1 MTRNRV
7 SASLAI
13 ATALAGVGATLAM
26 PVAHADPLDGIR
38 AAVNGVRAGSVCG
51 ALTYS
56 GQLEAAA
63 QGYAR
68 NRSDQDLH
76 GYPGTAR
83 LASLKE
89 DPTAEATDGLMT
101 ENEYSIKDC
110 KYKDFGVGMAR
121 VDDDENSVV
130 AIALGEPAPEPAQQA
145 PPQQAAPQADNR
157 STMCTETGTIVPAG
171 EKCPARAQV
180 EKPPTDAVRM
190 VIARGLT
197 DVTVQVSST
206 ANIAGQ
212 CTFNAEEVNGLGFP
226 VSRTFDIAPKG
237 SEQLSLLPPGIG
249 QTYHAVL
256 SCRGDFN
263 GQNVEFG
270 HAEQNV

>member
-1 MTRNRV
+1 
-7 SASLAI
+7 
-13 ATALAGVGATLAM
+13 LAM
-26 PVAHADPLDGIR
+26 PVAHADPLDAIR
-38 AAVNGVRAGSVCG
+38 AAVNGVRAGSPCG

-68 NRSDQDLH
+68 NRADQNLH

-83 LASLKE
+83 LVSLKD
-89 DPTAEATDGLMT
+89 DPTAKATEYLMI
-101 ENEYSIKDC
+101 ENENSIRDC
-110 KYKDFGVGMAR
+110 RYKDFGVGMTR

-130 AIALGEPAPEPAQQA
+130 AVALGEPAPAPAPQA
-145 PPQQAAPQADNR
+145 PPQQAPPQADNR
-157 STMCTETGTIVPAG
+157 GTFCTETGVTVPAG
-171 EKCPARAQV
+171 QKCPAKAAVQ
-180 EKPPTDAVRM
+180 KPPTDAVRM

-212 CTFNAEEVNGLGFP
+212 CTFNAEEVNGLGLP
-226 VSRTFDIAPKG
+226 VTRTFDIAPRG
-237 SEQLSLLPPGIG
+237 SEELSLLPPLIG
-249 QTYHAVL
+249 QTYHAVV

-270 HAEQNV
+270 RAEQDV

>member
-1 MTRNRV
+1 MTRKRV

-13 ATALAGVGATLAM
+13 ATALASVGATLAM
-26 PVAHADPLDGIR
+26 PVAHADPLDAIR
-38 AAVNGVRAGSVCG
+38 AAVNGVRAGSPCG

-68 NRSDQDLH
+68 NRADQNLH

-83 LASLKE
+83 LMSLKD
-89 DPTAEATDGLMT
+89 DPTAKATEYLMI

-110 KYKDFGVGMAR
+110 KYKDFGVGMTR

-130 AIALGEPAPEPAQQA
+130 AVALGEPAPAPAKQA
-145 PPQQAAPQADNR
+145 PPQQAPPQADNR
-157 STMCTETGTIVPAG
+157 GTFCTETGVTVPAG
-171 EKCPARAQV
+171 QKCPAKAAVQ
-180 EKPPTDAVRM
+180 KPPTDAARM

-212 CTFNAEEVNGLGFP
+212 CTFNAEEVNGLGLP
-226 VSRTFDIAPKG
+226 VTRTFDIAPRG
-237 SEQLSLLPPGIG
+237 SEELSLLPPLIG
-249 QTYHAVL
+249 QTYHAVV

-270 HAEQNV
+270 RAEQDV

>member
-68 NRSDQDLH
+68 NRADQDLH

-83 LASLKE
+83 LASVKD
-89 DPTAEATDGLMT
+89 DPTAFATQCLMD
-101 ENEYSIKDC
+101 EQVNSIKDC
-110 KYKDFGVGMAR
+110 KYKDFGVGMTR

-130 AIALGEPAPEPAQQA
+130 AIALGEPAPQA
-145 PPQQAAPQADNR
+145 APPPQQAAPPQADNR

-171 EKCPARAQV
+171 DKCPTRAQV

-190 VIARGLT
+190 VIARGVT

-212 CTFNAEEVNGLGFP
+212 CTFNAEEVNKLGFP
-226 VSRTFDIAPKG
+226 VTRTFDIAPRG
-237 SEQLSLLPPGIG
+237 SAELSLPPPLIT
-249 QTYHAVL
+249 QTYHAVM

-270 HAEQNV
+270 RAEQDV